1 MEQNKIA
8 ISLRPWAMNDLDRLV
23 LYANN
28 KKIFDNLT
36 DAFPYPYTKD
46 DGIKFIEKNSTE
58 NPIKIL
64 AVIFNDEP
72 VGSIGVFPD
81 VDVHRKNAQIG
92 YWIAEP
98 FWGRGIGTEAI
109 LKMVDYCFK
118 TFDIE
123 RIYALAYGRNK
134 ASQRALEKA
143 GFKIEAMLEKTIFKN
158 NEFLD
163 EIIYARRR

>member
-1 MEQNKIA
+1 MKHNKIE
-8 ISLRPWAMNDLDRLV
+8 ISLRAWTIKDLDKLV

-36 DAFPYPYTKD
+36 DAFPYPYTRE
-46 DGIKFIEKNSTE
+46 DGIKFIETTSTE
-58 NPIKIL
+58 SPIKVL
-64 AVIFNDEP
+64 AVIFNDEAI
-72 VGSIGVFPD
+72 GSIGIFPD

-109 LKMVDYCFK
+109 LHIVDYGFK

-134 ASQRALEKA
+134 ASQRVLEKA
-143 GFKIEAMLEKTIFKN
+143 GFKIEAKLEKTIFKN